1 MSGLVTI
8 HCFDSHLF
16 FPSFPLSLFLSYFR
30 ALSSQPSGKGRRLPE
45 VYCIVSRLGCFDLFS
60 KVEEK
65 PHKYKSGLN
74 KKTKKLMRKSTQ

>member
-16 FPSFPLSLFLSYFR
+16 FSPHSFFLSFFR

-74 KKTKKLMRKSTQ
+74 KKQRN